1 MKTCP
6 GFKQLAKNLPHKWHQ
21 AQLTDILVPVE
32 TYHLMDPFQPE
43 AINHDQRFDFT
54 RIPAVLELCYQ
65 AGADLPEN
73 VFDMHSSHMVDQED
87 YFNLISSSLS
97 MSGRNGC
104 HQGNLCYQASTDF
117 PEDME
122 NQKQITSPPLS
133 MREISSLANSTL
145 EAWEMLRLGVKKLL
159 LVYNAKVCRHCSEV
173 HVGPSGHK
181 VRTCGMYKFEE
192 WRGAHMW
199 KRAQLNDIV
208 PENIVWHRRPQ
219 DPAVLEGS
227 GRGFYGHAPAVVEI
241 CAQAGAKVP
250 EKYFCMMKMH
260 GLPPKI

>member
-6 GFKQLAKNLPHKWHQ
+6 GFRQLAKNQPHKWNQ
-21 AQLTDILVPVE
+21 AQLIDILVPVE
-32 TYHLMDPFQPE
+32 TYHLIDPFQPE
-43 AINHDQRFDFT
+43 VINHNQRFDYT

-73 VFDMHSSHMVDQED
+73 VFDMHISHVVDEENH
-87 YFNLISSSLS
+87 FNLISPSLS
-97 MSGRNGC
+97 MPERYRSHQAGC
-104 HQGNLCYQASTDF
+104 GI

-122 NQKQITSPPLS
+122 NQKQIISPLS
-133 MREISSLANSTL
+133 TSEISSLANMTL
-145 EAWEMLRLGVKKLL
+145 EAWERLRLGVKKLL
-159 LVYNAKVCRHCSEV
+159 LVYNAKVCQHCSEV

-181 VRTCGMYKFEE
+181 VRTCGMYKHEA

-199 KRAQLNDIV
+199 KRAEVDDIV
-208 PENIVWHRRPQ
+208 PEKIVWHRRPQ
-219 DPAVLEGS
+219 DPAMLEDS

-260 GLPPKI
+260 GLAPKM